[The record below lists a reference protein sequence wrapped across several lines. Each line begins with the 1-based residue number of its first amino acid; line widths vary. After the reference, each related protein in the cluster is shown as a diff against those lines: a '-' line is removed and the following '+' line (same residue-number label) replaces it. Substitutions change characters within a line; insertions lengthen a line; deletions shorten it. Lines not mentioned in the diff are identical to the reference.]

1 MKLMKN
7 LKLMGSSAKL
17 EMMDR
22 LSEPFPFIFVLF
34 SVLLRFAVVIIFFE
48 AVYLQVD
55 TLGGWDINQV
65 YILLGTYFFIDAF
78 SWASYI
84 RGLHH
89 LPRYIEFG
97 DLDIFMTKPINVKA
111 FIAYRKI
118 DVIFSIPQFATAI
131 GIIIYGILNSQQSI
145 NILFYLFVLLCGIII
160 HFSLTSIIYAISFY
174 KIIRQS
180 IYLHTELQE
189 LGQYPISIYK
199 GAIKWILSIIVP
211 VAIIYSFP
219 AKAMYNDLALWEF
232 LLIILVT
239 IAFYFFSKIFWNAG
253 IKRYE
258 SAKG

>member
-1 MKLMKN
+1 MKN
-7 LKLMGSSAKL
+7 LKLMSSTAKL

-22 LSEPFPFIFVLF
+22 LSEPFPFTFVLIG
-34 SVLLRFAVVIIFFE
+34 VLLRFAVVIIFFK

-55 TLGGWDINQV
+55 TLGGWEINQT
-65 YILLGTYFFIDAF
+65 YILLGTYFFIEAI
-78 SWASYI
+78 SWASYV
-84 RGLHH
+84 RGLNH

-111 FIAYRKI
+111 FISYRKI
-118 DVIFSIPQFATAI
+118 DVIFSIPQIATAI
-131 GIIIYGILNSQQSI
+131 GIIIYGILNSQQPI

-160 HFSLTSIIYAISFY
+160 HFSITSIIYAISFY

-180 IYLHTELQE
+180 TYLHTELHE

-199 GAIKWILSIIVP
+199 GAMKWILSIVVP
-211 VAIIYSFP
+211 IAVIYSFP

-232 LLIILVT
+232 LLVIFIT
-239 IAFYFFSKIFWNAG
+239 IAFYLFSRVFWNSG